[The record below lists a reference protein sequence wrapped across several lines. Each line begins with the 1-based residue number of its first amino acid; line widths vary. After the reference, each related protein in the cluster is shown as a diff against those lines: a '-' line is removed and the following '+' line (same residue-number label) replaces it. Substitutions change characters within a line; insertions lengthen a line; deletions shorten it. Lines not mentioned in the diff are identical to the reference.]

1 MATKIYDSG
10 TIELLDGTTIS
21 VSPLKIFY
29 LRELLEEFEKVKT
42 ATEEDVA
49 ISYLSACAAIAMKQ
63 YMPEL
68 SVVEKLEDN
77 IDIENI
83 YKLLDYSTGIK
94 IARAGDSED
103 QSVIEQAKDSGATW
117 DDLDLAKLESEV
129 FLLGIWKDYYELEL
143 SLSMP
148 ELTATIMAKR
158 DVDAEDRKFQ
168 AAIQGIDLD
177 KQSGNKESN
186 AWEAMKAR
194 VFSGGAAAN
203 ENDILA
209 YQGVN
214 AAKAGFGIGMGIEYE
229 KQ

>member
-1 MATKIYDSG
+1 MATKIYESG
-10 TIELLDGTTIS
+10 TIELLDGTILTI
-21 VSPLKIFY
+21 SPLKILY
-29 LRELLEEFEKVKT
+29 LRELLEEFENVKV

-49 ISYLSACAAIAMKQ
+49 IYHLSVCAAIAMKQ

-68 SVVEKLEDN
+68 SVVEELEEN
-77 IDIENI
+77 IDITNI
-83 YKLLDYSTGIK
+83 YNLLDYATGIK
-94 IARAGDSED
+94 IVRASEAED
-103 QSVIEQAKDSGATW
+103 QSVIDQAKESGATW

-129 FLLGIWKDYYELEL
+129 FLLGIWKDYHELES

-148 ELTATIMAKR
+148 ELTATITAKR
-158 DVDAEDRKFQ
+158 DFDSEDRKFQ

-186 AWEAMKAR
+186 PWEAMKAR

-214 AAKAGFGIGMGIEYE
+214 AQKAGFGIGMGIEYE
-229 KQ
+229 KE